1 VTRLLTFSHL
11 RALSYTH
18 SVIYVALL
26 VAWLVPGL
34 GGATLVLGWA
44 HGTMWI
50 LMSLLCLEAVR
61 RHVIPFRLAVIV
73 VVLGGLGPF
82 AGSAAFAWES
92 RRVPSLS

>member
-1 VTRLLTFSHL
+1 MLTFRNL

-18 SVIYVALL
+18 SVIYLGLL

-34 GGATLVLGWA
+34 AGPTLVLGWA
-44 HGTMWI
+44 HGIMWI
-50 LMSLLCLEAVR
+50 LVSVLCLAAVR
-61 RHVIPFRLAVIV
+61 RKVIPFRLAVIV

-92 RRVPSLS
+92 RRVPSLT

>member
-1 VTRLLTFSHL
+1 MLTFARL

-18 SVIYVALL
+18 SVIYLGLL

-34 GGATLVLGWA
+34 EPETTVLGWA
-44 HGTMWI
+44 HGIMWI
-50 LMSLLCLEAVR
+50 VVSLLCLAAVR
-61 RHVIPFRLAVIV
+61 RDVIPFRLAVIV

-92 RRVPSLS
+92 RRVPSVP